1 MRDLIDKFNKLL
13 NETDY
18 SHLNNKP
25 KVPEILTEASMSR
38 ILSLT
43 KKYDCAIITAFRDKL
58 INCLNSE
65 DVFDKIN
72 IFDNKGRN
80 KALKAHLLYN
90 KYALTNV
97 KGNYI
102 ENYVSEKQKELDAK
116 SEEEV
121 EVRPEPEEK
130 SEDSLFVVNIND
142 DPKFIEN
149 IIKLGKL
156 FCQDAVMIFEKE
168 SGSKYL
174 YGTNNSPYPGLD
186 KTDSFSHYNFG
197 DEAEFMTKVKGR
209 PFHAYTPNDEELEKM
224 DTLNKD
230 FTKGYKKPEGITRF
244 DFKKDMV
251 LPKDE
256 FNENYLRFEHFSDFQ
271 NSSKYLISELS
282 KKISRLL

>member
-18 SHLNNKP
+18 SQLINKP
-25 KVPEILTEASMSR
+25 IVPEIVTEASISR

-43 KKYDCAIITAFRDKL
+43 KKYDCAIITAFRDEL
-58 INCLNSE
+58 AYCLYDAE
-65 DVFDKIN
+65 DLTKIS
-72 IFDNKGRN
+72 IYDNKGRN
-80 KALKAHLLYN
+80 KALKAYLLYN
-90 KYALTNV
+90 KYAITNV

-102 ENYVSEKQKELDAK
+102 ENYISEKQKELDAESK
-116 SEEEV
+116 EV
-121 EVRPEPEEK
+121 IVRAEPKEK
-130 SEDSLFVVNIND
+130 KEDSFFVVNIND

-209 PFHAYTPNDEELEKM
+209 PFHAYNPKEDELEKI
-224 DTLNKD
+224 DTLKKD
-230 FTKGYKKPEGITRF
+230 FTKFYKNQK
-244 DFKKDMV
+244 V
-251 LPKDE
+251 LQD
-256 FNENYLRFEHFSDFQ
+256 LT
-271 NSSKYLISELS
+271 S
-282 KKISRLL
+282 KKIWFYQKMNLMKITCVLTILDIFKIIQNILLAN

>member
-1 MRDLIDKFNKLL
+1 MRDLIDKFNTLL

-18 SHLNNKP
+18 LQFINKP
-25 KVPEILTEASMSR
+25 IVPEIVTEASISR

-43 KKYDCAIITAFRDKL
+43 KKYDCAIITAFRDEL
-58 INCLNSE
+58 AYCLYDAE
-65 DVFDKIN
+65 DLTKIS
-72 IFDNKGRN
+72 IYDNKGRN
-80 KALKAHLLYN
+80 KALKAYLLYN
-90 KYALTNV
+90 KYAITNV

-102 ENYVSEKQKELDAK
+102 ENYISEKQKELDAD
-116 SEEEV
+116 SEEV
-121 EVRPEPEEK
+121 IVRAEPKEK
-130 SEDSLFVVNIND
+130 KEDSFFVVNIND

-209 PFHAYTPNDEELEKM
+209 PFHAYTPKEDELEKI
-224 DTLNKD
+224 DTLKKD
-230 FTKGYKKPEGITRF
+230 FTKFYEKPEGITRF

-256 FNENYLRFEHFSDFQ
+256 FNENYLRFDHFRYFQ
-271 NSSKYLISELS
+271 NNSKYLISELA

>member
-1 MRDLIDKFNKLL
+1 MRTMMDYYSKLL
-13 NETDY
+13 NEKDY
-18 SHLNNKP
+18 SNLNNNQ
-25 KVPEILTEASMSR
+25 KVPEILIEASMGR

-58 INCLNSE
+58 INCLNTE
-65 DVFDKIN
+65 DVFAKIN
-72 IFDNKGRN
+72 IYDNKGRN

-121 EVRPEPEEK
+121 EIRPEPKEK
-130 SEDSLFVVNIND
+130 IEDSLFVVNLNE
-142 DPKFIEN
+142 DPKFIDN

-156 FCQDAVMIFEKE
+156 FCQDAVMIFEKD

-209 PFHAYTPNDEELEKM
+209 PFHAYTPNDEELENM
-224 DTLNKD
+224 NTLNKD

-271 NSSKYLISELS
+271 NNSKYLISELA
-282 KKISRLL
+282 KKINRLL

>member
-1 MRDLIDKFNKLL
+1 MRDLIDKFNTLL

-18 SHLNNKP
+18 SQFINKP
-25 KVPEILTEASMSR
+25 IVPEIVTEASISR

-43 KKYDCAIITAFRDKL
+43 KKYDCAIITAFRDEL
-58 INCLNSE
+58 AYCLYDAE
-65 DVFDKIN
+65 DLTKIS
-72 IFDNKGRN
+72 IYDNKGRN
-80 KALKAHLLYN
+80 KALKAYLLYN
-90 KYALTNV
+90 KYAITNV

-102 ENYVSEKQKELDAK
+102 ENYISEKQKELDAESK
-116 SEEEV
+116 EV
-121 EVRPEPEEK
+121 IVRAEPKEK
-130 SEDSLFVVNIND
+130 KEDSFFVVNIND

-209 PFHAYTPNDEELEKM
+209 PFHTYNPKEDELEKI
-224 DTLNKD
+224 DTLKKD
-230 FTKGYKKPEGITRF
+230 FTKFYEKPEGITRF

-256 FNENYLRFEHFSDFQ
+256 FNENYLRFDHFRYFQ
-271 NSSKYLISELS
+271 NNSKYLISELA

>member
-25 KVPEILTEASMSR
+25 KVPEILTESSMSR

-43 KKYDCAIITAFRDKL
+43 KKYDCAIITAFRDEL
-58 INCLNSE
+58 VNCLYDTE
-65 DVFDKIN
+65 DLTKIN
-72 IFDNKGRN
+72 ISDNKGRN
-80 KALKAHLLYN
+80 KALKAFLLNN
-90 KYALTNV
+90 KYAITNV

-102 ENYVSEKQKELDAK
+102 ENYISDKQKKLDAESEKVIVRAEPKEK
-116 SEEEV
+116 
-121 EVRPEPEEK
+121 K
-130 SEDSLFVVNIND
+130 EDSLFVVNING

-209 PFHAYTPNDEELEKM
+209 PFHAYNPKEDELEKI
-224 DTLNKD
+224 DVLNKD

-256 FNENYLRFEHFSDFQ
+256 FNENYLRFDHFRYFQ
-271 NSSKYLISELS
+271 NNSKYLISELA